1 MTVRTTLFSE
11 LKAAALAATPGPWE
25 SVYDD
30 WSDGDDALI
39 SCESRY
45 GMVAIAKIEGGGSES
60 GFDEEFAKEQQA
72 NTRYIAT
79 FSPSVA
85 LTLLA
90 ALEAAEQ
97 RIAEME
103 NDEIQ
108 QRLANAEHQLCMLEL
123 RVQSARA
130 GRIAQFRKRKAAEQC
145 LAELKVNDGQS
156 CYHQEQCH
164 ECRNRKSFPWVE
176 GRIIPAWVRD
186 IASGPQGCEN
196 TYIIAELDAGKQS
209 QGWPQFIAAYID
221 IRLNRYICGNTAEN
235 VSDHVLRYLP
245 FDHGEVEPQHAE

>member
-1 MTVRTTLFSE
+1 MTVHATLLSE

-39 SCESRY
+39 SCGSRD

-60 GFDEEFAKEQQA
+60 GYDEPFSSEQQA

-85 LTLLA
+85 LTLLT
-90 ALEAAEQ
+90 ALE
-97 RIAEME
+97 
-103 NDEIQ
+103 
-108 QRLANAEHQLCMLEL
+108 
-123 RVQSARA
+123 
-130 GRIAQFRKRKAAEQC
+130 AAEQC
-145 LAELKVNDGQS
+145 LAELKAKDGHS
-156 CYHQEQCH
+156 CYHQEQRH
-164 ECRNRKSFPWVE
+164 EFRNRKSFPWVE

-245 FDHGEVEPQHAE
+245 FDHSEVESHHAE